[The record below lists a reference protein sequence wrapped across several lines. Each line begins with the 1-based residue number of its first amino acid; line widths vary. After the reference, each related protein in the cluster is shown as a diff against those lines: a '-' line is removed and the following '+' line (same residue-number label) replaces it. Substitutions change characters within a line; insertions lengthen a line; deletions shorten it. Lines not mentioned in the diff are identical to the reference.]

1 MPLPGLQIYLEIS
14 GQKEILQPILTPK
27 VDRFMLL
34 LKRPLVRI
42 CVEISHSLSKYVHEF
57 GMDVRINGWKEGQPR
72 TRTCICRPLCTGG
85 GINRQ

>member
-57 GMDVRINGWKEGQPR
+57 GMDVRINGWKE
-72 TRTCICRPLCTGG
+72 
-85 GINRQ
+85 RQTDNPGREHVFAGHCVLAEA